1 MLSFSCYQLWA
12 WPWHAEGWRYTESK
26 LWSKIQGKKQPD
38 LSLQKHSL
46 EPAALHFEIGSK
58 PPSNLSGAEHG
69 SEYFIYHLLFHL
81 SCNPSQ
87 FKDEVQGKEV
97 KKYLSLLYV

>member
-1 MLSFSCYQLWA
+1 M
-12 WPWHAEGWRYTESK
+12 
-26 LWSKIQGKKQPD
+26 QPD